1 MLEAYN
7 RWQKQIKNTIM
18 GYYDDKF
25 EIKGMTEENAQALK
39 ESNETYDNPAYNDRV
54 EIVKES
60 DDTYTASY
68 DRSDVKSFQQIHE
81 DGELFGGHTDKLYQ

>member
-1 MLEAYN
+1 MAE
-7 RWQKQIKNTIM
+7 QIKRTTM

-39 ESNETYDNPAYNDRV
+39 ESHEAYDNPAYSGSV

-60 DDTYTASY
+60 DDTYTACY
-68 DRSDVKSFQQIHE
+68 DRGDVKSFQQIHE